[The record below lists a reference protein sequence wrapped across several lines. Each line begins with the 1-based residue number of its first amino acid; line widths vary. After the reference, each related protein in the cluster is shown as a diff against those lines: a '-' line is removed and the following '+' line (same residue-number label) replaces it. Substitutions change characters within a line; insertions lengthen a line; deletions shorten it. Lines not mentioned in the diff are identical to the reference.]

1 MSVQIT
7 ISVDGLNQL
16 RRALYAG
23 SPAIRKRL
31 GVALRRGALHVE
43 AAAKL
48 HLRNQGISGA
58 TGKLAQSIAVTLD
71 EEKLEARVGPRL
83 QIAPYAHHIEL
94 GRKPAGALEGEG
106 PAVYIGASLNRP
118 FLRWLQ
124 SKAKVPGMTIDKKGA
139 RLAYPIAASIKKKG
153 WRAKP
158 FMAPAAKASEAKVQ
172 REVVAGVDRAL
183 KEIAGV

>member
-1 MSVQIT
+1 MIGVT
-7 ISVDGLNQL
+7 IEVDGLNQL

-31 GVALRRGALHVE
+31 GAALRRGALHVE

-48 HLRNQGISGA
+48 HIRREGISGA
-58 TGKLAQSIAVTLD
+58 TGKLQQSIAVTLD

-83 QIAPYAHHIEL
+83 KIAPYAHQIEL
-94 GRKPAGALEGEG
+94 GRQPAGELPGEG
-106 PAVYIGASLNRP
+106 PPIYIGTSINRP
-118 FLRWLQ
+118 FLRWLR
-124 SKAKVPGMTIDKKGA
+124 SKAGKPITLDKKGA
-139 RLAYPIAASIKKKG
+139 AAAYPYAASIKRKG

-158 FMAPAAKASEAKVQ
+158 YMAPAAKASEAKVQ
-172 REVVAGVDRAL
+172 REVVTGVDRAL